1 MTSNCVKPLHLI
13 INKVKG
19 YIDTYDGK
27 KYMILLLTYKVKD
40 QLKRMG
46 KMKNS
51 QRSY

>member
-13 INKVKG
+13 INKIKG
-19 YIDTYDGK
+19 YFDAYDGK
-27 KYMILLLTYKVKD
+27 KYLILLLPYKVKD